1 MHSDLFPVS
10 QNVPEDL
17 LVVKDQPSNINKHIY
32 ELSLSLFDRCNLK
45 CSFCFQNPHRDSG
58 IRDFDRD
65 YILAI
70 PENTVP
76 YVLG

>member
-1 MHSDLFPVS
+1 MHSDFFPVS

-45 CSFCFQNPHRDSG
+45 CSFCFQNPHRDRG

-65 YILAI
+65 YILSI